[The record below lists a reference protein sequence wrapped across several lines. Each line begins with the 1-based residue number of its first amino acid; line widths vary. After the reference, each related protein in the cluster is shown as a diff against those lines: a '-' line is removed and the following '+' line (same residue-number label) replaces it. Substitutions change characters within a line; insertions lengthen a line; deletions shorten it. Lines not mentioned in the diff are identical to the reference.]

1 MRPWSQVRRL
11 IIKGTRMILFIVDRY
26 SDLRHGSGFEPPP
39 SKRVDGNFIEDP
51 ITGALCHHRIGDFAA
66 RSIDS
71 HDAITA
77 SGDIRA
83 LCLVWILWQVSAQ
96 WHGLGNR

>member
-1 MRPWSQVRRL
+1 
-11 IIKGTRMILFIVDRY
+11 MILFIIHRY

-71 HDAITA
+71 YDANTA
-77 SGDIRA
+77 SGDIGA
-83 LCLVWILWQVSAQ
+83 LCLVRILGQRSAQ
-96 WHGLGNR
+96 CHGLGSR

>member
-1 MRPWSQVRRL
+1 
-11 IIKGTRMILFIVDRY
+11 MISFIVDRH

-71 HDAITA
+71 HD
-77 SGDIRA
+77 
-83 LCLVWILWQVSAQ
+83 
-96 WHGLGNR
+96 